1 MVNFAGFFAIAKA
14 NGFSGP
20 VQLHFEYS
28 GLGGAE
34 NGTKTLRIPKQ
45 QLIEA
50 MRKDLTAVRA
60 AMRDQQLI

>member
-1 MVNFAGFFAIAKA
+1 VNFAGFFAIARV

-34 NGTKTLRIPKQ
+34 NGNKMLTIPKQ
-45 QLIEA
+45 ELIAA
-50 MRKDLTAVRA
+50 MRRDLTFTRQV
-60 AMRDQQLI
+60 MRDQQLV